1 MNAKTILL
9 VDDQKNTRKVLSA
22 ILKDEG
28 YEVVPAAGGSEAL
41 RAFKQRD
48 HVDLVLSDLKM
59 PAMDGIE
66 LYRRMGE
73 IREPP
78 PFIIMTAYG
87 TVKSAVQAMRDGVSN
102 YLIKPLD
109 FEELLIVVNKA
120 IREFEMS
127 RQLSSLQ
134 RSLREENAFHGILG
148 ASQAMQ
154 DIFEMVRTVGD
165 TDASVMIYGET
176 GTGKEL
182 LARALHAESVRRDHN
197 LVCINSAALT
207 ESLLEAEL
215 FGYVKGAFT
224 GANAEK
230 KGRLEIADG
239 GTLFLD
245 EIGHMSLRLQSKLL
259 RFLQERKLEP
269 VGGVESRQ
277 VDVRILAATNLDLQD
292 MIESGQFLRD
302 LFYRL
307 EVISIQVP
315 PLRERRDD
323 IPLLADHYL
332 QHYVRQYGKPLE
344 GIASEAMAPM
354 MAYSWPGNVRELK
367 NCMARGVILSK
378 GRRLTL
384 EDLPELIRAGDGE
397 TSNGPRGK
405 ALLQSLPR
413 GGVTLRTL
421 EVELIQ
427 KTLEQCQGNKS
438 LTARRLGIS
447 RKALYEKLNRY
458 GIPAN

>member
-1 MNAKTILL
+1 MSAKTILL
-9 VDDQKNTRKVLSA
+9 VDDQKNTLKVLSA

-28 YEVVPAAGGSEAL
+28 YEVIPAGGGSEAL
-41 RAFKQRD
+41 QTFKQRD
-48 HVDLVLSDLKM
+48 DLDLVLSDLKM

-87 TVKSAVQAMRDGVSN
+87 TVKSAVQAMRDGVAN

-120 IREFEMS
+120 IRESEMS
-127 RQLSSLQ
+127 RQLSSFQ
-134 RSLREENAFHGILG
+134 QSLKEETAFHGILG
-148 ASQAMQ
+148 VSKAMR

-182 LARALHAESVRRDHN
+182 LARALHAESARKERD

-224 GANAEK
+224 GAETEK
-230 KGRLEIADG
+230 KGRLEMADG

-259 RFLQERKLEP
+259 RFLQEKKLEP

-292 MIESGQFLRD
+292 MIESGRFLRD

-323 IPLLADHYL
+323 IPILADHYL
-332 QHYVRQYGKPLE
+332 QHYVTQYGKLLE
-344 GIASEAMAPM
+344 GIASDAMALM

-378 GRRLTL
+378 GRRLMPD
-384 EDLPELIRAGDGE
+384 DLPESMRAGAGGAAE
-397 TSNGPRGK
+397 GSMGA
-405 ALLQSLPR
+405 ALLRSLPM
-413 GGVTLRTL
+413 GGATLRTL
-421 EVELIQ
+421 ETELIQ
-427 KTLEQCQGNKS
+427 KTLEQCGGNKS
-438 LTARRLGIS
+438 LTARCLGIS
-447 RKALYEKLNRY
+447 RKALYEKMDRY
-458 GIPAN
+458 GIPVS

>member
-1 MNAKTILL
+1 MSANTILL
-9 VDDQKNTRKVLSA
+9 VDDQKNTLKVLSA

-41 RAFKQRD
+41 NTFKHRED
-48 HVDLVLSDLKM
+48 VDLVLSDLKM
-59 PAMDGIE
+59 PSMDGIE

-109 FEELLIVVNKA
+109 FEELLIVVKKA
-120 IREFEMS
+120 IRESEMS
-127 RQLSSLQ
+127 RELSSLQ
-134 RSLREENAFHGILG
+134 QSLREENAFHGILG
-148 ASQAMQ
+148 ASEAMR
-154 DIFEMVRTVGD
+154 DIFEMVRTVGG

-182 LARALHAESVRRDHN
+182 LARALHVESARRDHE

-224 GANAEK
+224 GADTEK
-230 KGRLEIADG
+230 KGRLEMADG

-259 RFLQERKLEP
+259 RFLQEKKLEP
-269 VGGVESRQ
+269 VGGVESKQ
-277 VDVRILAATNLDLQD
+277 VDVRILAATNLDLQE
-292 MIESGQFLRD
+292 MIESGRFLRD

-315 PLRERRDD
+315 PLRDRRND

-332 QHYVRQYGKPLE
+332 RHYVRQYGKPLE
-344 GIASEAMAPM
+344 GIAPEAMALM

-378 GRRLTL
+378 GRRLTP
-384 EDLPELIRAGDGE
+384 EDLPETMRPDGGEAG
-397 TSNGPRGK
+397 NGPRGK
-405 ALLQSLPR
+405 ALIGSLPQ

-421 EVELIQ
+421 EMELIQ
-427 KTLEQCQGNKS
+427 KTLEQCGGNKS
-438 LTARRLGIS
+438 LAARHLGIS
-447 RKALYEKLNRY
+447 RKALYEKLERY
-458 GIPAN
+458 GIPAG